1 VLDAVLSL
9 AGGEISGVED
19 ASDTG
24 VVVAAGGV
32 VEVAFAV
39 CAPRTAPEEPEP
51 DKSDDSSS
59 PVMQT
64 GVPSDFSAHNS
75 LPMMV
80 LEAVSVE
87 KKPWSA

>member
-1 VLDAVLSL
+1 
-9 AGGEISGVED
+9 
-19 ASDTG
+19 
-24 VVVAAGGV
+24 
-32 VEVAFAV
+32 
-39 CAPRTAPEEPEP
+39 
-51 DKSDDSSS
+51 
-59 PVMQT
+59 MQT